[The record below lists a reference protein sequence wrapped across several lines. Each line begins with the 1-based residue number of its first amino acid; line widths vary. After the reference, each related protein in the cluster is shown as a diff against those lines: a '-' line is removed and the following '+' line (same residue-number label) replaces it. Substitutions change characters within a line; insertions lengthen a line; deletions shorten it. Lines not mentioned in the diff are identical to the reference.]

1 MWCQKYALSFGKSK
15 FIQFSVCGQPFKSR
29 LGLLLVS
36 EYYSKLI
43 GTHSFFVPSFAD
55 KLEEEIVLL
64 TVHIISKFM
73 QNKVNS
79 IINYI

>member
-1 MWCQKYALSFGKSK
+1 MCQKNALSFGKSK
-15 FIQFSVCGQPFKSR
+15 FMQFSVCGQPFKSR
-29 LGLLLVS
+29 LDVILIS

-55 KLEEEIVLL
+55 ELEEEIAFL